1 MAEYKTEEDRRK
13 VLRDKAIS
21 KAMGKPGKEESKETK
36 PNPKKDPPNQN
47 LLTEEEMAQATSLL
61 RSMFDSVA

>member
-21 KAMGKPGKEESKETK
+21 KAMGKSEKAGPKETK
-36 PNPKKDPPNQN
+36 TTPKKDSPNPN
-47 LLTEEEMAQATSLL
+47 LLTDEEMAKATGLL
-61 RSMFDSVA
+61 RDMFDSVA